1 MTQFPN
7 ERVGGSAPAIPA
19 TLSLADLLQVL
30 ALAGI
35 TLRVGTADSEPV
47 LPEQPLNASHTPL
60 TPTNTPPPPATG
72 SNVVTP
78 PPTQAMGSTSTL
90 GVSGGVVTQEVGTD
104 TAAQSGGGVAA
115 GKARAQDIEG
125 PCADCAAR
133 GCLPPPS
140 EDDESGANGSG
151 DSSVRWYSV
160 TAGRHVGVFSHWSFV
175 APLVVHVSGA
185 VFVKCSS
192 RAAAEAAFAL
202 SLAAGAVHVIE

>member
-19 TLSLADLLQVL
+19 TLSLADLLQAL

-47 LPEQPLNASHTPL
+47 LPEQPLNASHTPS

-78 PPTQAMGSTSTL
+78 PPTQAMGSTLTL

-115 GKARAQDIEG
+115 GKARAQDVEG

-160 TAGRHVGVFSHWSFV
+160 TAGLYFTLPHMSAWTPRGQQKSVWTPHGVRVELRVDSVQTHLDSY
-175 APLVVHVSGA
+175 
-185 VFVKCSS
+185 
-192 RAAAEAAFAL
+192 
-202 SLAAGAVHVIE
+202 